1 MKKSFLSF
9 KMNSNDRVSRFLCYY
24 AVKHLNHRNI
34 IHISAFTERILIK
47 VEHEINYLHDEGLLS
62 PSEETINLLNRM
74 CRRAYDLSVYFLR
87 SERNF
92 LTTLFLRWII
102 SCPILSTRENFAFSP
117 NLNFPCFNK

>member
-87 SERNF
+87 NERNDLVF
-92 LTTLFLRWII
+92 ALDHILFHLIN
-102 SCPILSTRENFAFSP
+102 TRKFCF
-117 NLNFPCFNK
+117 FPKLEFPMLQ